1 MQNKLLSKKLK
12 EFRTFVR
19 IFVMHRKGGEDEV
32 HMLRVKSRELYSLV
46 SKEEPFN
53 ATLKKVIKLS
63 NKIRDMDVFVHE
75 YLTFLAKKK
84 ITVLNIKS
92 IKKSLNKKR
101 EKKINQ
107 LHHYLKFLSI
117 PDEVKFVHVV
127 DIPLLEYKT
136 ILTLNQSQL
145 HKYRIYIKKRLYIE
159 KNSAPMNEKKVKA
172 LTKIKDLLGTI
183 NDNYNGLKRLG
194 GYKIKPKKYREIE
207 NITKE
212 ENLKLLSK
220 LKSVKIDM

>member
-1 MQNKLLSKKLK
+1 MQNQLLSKKLK
-12 EFRTFVR
+12 EFRKFVKT
-19 IFVMHRKGGEDEV
+19 FVMHRKSGEEEV
-32 HMLRVKSRELYSLV
+32 HMLRIKSRELYSLI
-46 SKEEPFN
+46 SKDEPFYVK
-53 ATLKKVIKLS
+53 LKKVIKLS

-84 ITVLNIKS
+84 ITVLDTKS

-107 LHHYLKFLSI
+107 LYHYLKFLTI
-117 PDEVKFVHVV
+117 PDEVKFVHVAKT
-127 DIPLLEYKT
+127 PLLEYKT

-159 KNSAPMNEKKVKA
+159 KNSTPMNEKKVKA
-172 LTKIKDLLGTI
+172 LSKIKDLLGTI

-194 GYKIKPKKYREIE
+194 GYKIKPKKYREIGD
-207 NITKE
+207 ITQKR
-212 ENLKLLSK
+212 
-220 LKSVKIDM
+220 KI